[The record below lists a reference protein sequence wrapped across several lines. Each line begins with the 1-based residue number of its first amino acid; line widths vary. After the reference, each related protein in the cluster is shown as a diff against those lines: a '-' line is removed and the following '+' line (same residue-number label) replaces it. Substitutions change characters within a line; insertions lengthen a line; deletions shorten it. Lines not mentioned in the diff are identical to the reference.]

1 MDSSP
6 EYVVDTA
13 SGRGGVVEERY
24 EGSVYLRPPGG
35 GTQWA
40 TAPECLRRPTREELA
55 RARVLDT
62 PVGGGR

>member
-1 MDSSP
+1 MQSP

-13 SGRGGVVEERY
+13 NGDRVGVVEERY

-40 TAPECLRRPTREELA
+40 TAPQSLRRPTRHELM

-62 PVGGGR
+62 PVRGRG

>member
-1 MDSSP
+1 MDGP

-13 SGRGGVVEERY
+13 NGNRVGVVEERY
-24 EGSVYLRPPGG
+24 EASVFLRPPGG

-40 TAPECLRRPTREELA
+40 TAPEFLRHLTREELA
-55 RARVLDT
+55 QARVLDT